1 MSMQNNLPALSTIIT
16 IILLTCSCSKLEP
29 AAPIAAEALDAPLE
43 GLTFAQYQLFNE
55 GAAEFDEVYTAES
68 GLGPVYV
75 VTSCASCHTGDNRG
89 HPFTILTRFGQTDS
103 TGNQFLNMGGP
114 QLQNHAIQGHVA
126 EQIPANAKSSRFIAP
141 IASGIGFL
149 ELVPDADIVAMADA
163 NANHPDGVRGHPNWN
178 EIPSYVVP
186 FQNAIVKDG
195 KYICRFGRK
204 ASTYNLHQQTVQ
216 AFNQDIGITTSY
228 LPIDPFNYLE
238 GVNPVPAADPE
249 ITDKSVNA
257 TVFYLQALQTPF
269 QRNQQD
275 GAVVAGKNVFIQTGC
290 EACHKQTLKTGYSPV
305 EPLAYQEFH
314 PYTDLLL
321 HDMGSEL
328 DDGYTEGSAT
338 TAEWRTPP
346 LWGLGLAQD
355 AQGGNIFLLHDGR
368 AHSIEEA
375 ILMHGGEAQ
384 VSRKRYEL
392 LSQPDKDAL
401 LQFLQSL

>member
-1 MSMQNNLPALSTIIT
+1 MNYNLSAFSAIIA
-16 IILLTCSCSKLEP
+16 IILLAYSCSKLEP
-29 AAPIAAEALDAPLE
+29 AAPIAEEVLDAPLE
-43 GLTFAQYQLFNE
+43 GLTYAQYQLFNE
-55 GAAEFDEVYTAES
+55 GASEFDEVYNTES
-68 GLGPVYV
+68 GLGPVFV
-75 VTSCASCHTGDNRG
+75 ATSCASCHTGDNRG

-103 TGNQFLNMGGP
+103 TGNQFLAMGGP
-114 QLQNHAIQGHVA
+114 QLQNHAIQGHTA
-126 EQIPANAKSSRFIAP
+126 EQLPVDATSSKFIAP
-141 IASGIGFL
+141 IVSGIGFL
-149 ELVPDADIVAMADA
+149 ELVPDAAIIAMADA

-204 ASTYNLHQQTVQ
+204 ASAYNLHQQTVQ
-216 AFNQDIGITTSY
+216 AFNQDIGITTTY
-228 LPIDPFNYLE
+228 LPDNPFNYIE
-238 GVNPVPAADPE
+238 GLNPVPAADPE
-249 ITDKSVNA
+249 ISDKSVNA

-269 QRNQQD
+269 QRNQHD
-275 GAVVAGKNVFIQTGC
+275 EAVVAGKNIFINTGC

-305 EPLAYQEFH
+305 APLSYQAFH

-328 DDGYTEGSAT
+328 DDGYTEGSAS

-384 VSRKRYEL
+384 VSRDRYEL
-392 LSQPDKDAL
+392 LSQTDKDAL